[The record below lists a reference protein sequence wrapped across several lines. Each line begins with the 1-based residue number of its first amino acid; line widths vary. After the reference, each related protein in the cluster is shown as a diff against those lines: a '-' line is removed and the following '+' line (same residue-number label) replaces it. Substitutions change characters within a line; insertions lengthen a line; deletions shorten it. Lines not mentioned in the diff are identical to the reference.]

1 MSPQHTLFYDIQKKM
16 GARFVDFAGWEMPV
30 YYSSITEEHQAVRQ
44 CAGLFDTSHMGQFLM
59 TGSQAESAL
68 QHLTP
73 NNIKRLQSGQCQY
86 SAFLNE
92 NGMFIDDIILYKYH
106 SEKFFICVNAC
117 NTEKDFRW
125 VKDHLKGNAIVQDV
139 SRDYALL
146 ALQGP
151 QAESII
157 RSLTPD
163 PQSLKGFHFMETQI
177 GGIPLLISRTGY
189 TGEDGFEI
197 YIPTSS
203 PNTASLWSII
213 LEKGQPLGLRPAGLG
228 ARDTLRL
235 EAAYSL
241 YGHEINDQTTPWEAQ
256 LGWIVKMNGDDFI
269 GKKALEQAREKGLKK
284 IRIGIE
290 MSEKGIARQDY
301 PIEYEGRI
309 VGKITSGTL
318 SPTLLKAIA
327 IGYIDPKFS
336 APGTK
341 IHIDIRGKK
350 RNANIVSLP
359 FYKREI

>member
-1 MSPQHTLFYDIQKKM
+1 
-16 GARFVDFAGWEMPV
+16 WEMPV